1 MKTKTDTLNRLREIF
16 DLNEARK
23 MSAAEYSKLSPAER
37 KRIRS
42 DAQKVAKST
51 AEKHVKA
58 ASKAATKS
66 SKVAKKPAKA
76 QAKPA
81 KAPEAAP
88 EPPSV
93 GDLLLKGDVNMGT
106 LRSFTNNIH
115 PSYRG
120 AFHKHLAY
128 NPQDHGAFN
137 SDPHEYFKGWLHGVK
152 AKSNERNPRST
163 PSLAGGKF
171 GNIGK

>member
-1 MKTKTDTLNRLREIF
+1 MKMKMKKTDTLNRLREIF
-16 DLNEARK
+16 GLCEARK
-23 MSAAEYSKLSPAER
+23 MTAAEYSKLSPKQRAEVR
-37 KRIRS
+37 KL
-42 DAQKVAKST
+42 AKST
-51 AEKHVKA
+51 AEKHTKA
-58 ASKAATKS
+58 ASKAATKP

-128 NPQDHGAFN
+128 HPQDHGAFN

-152 AKSNERNPRST
+152 ATNQRNPRTT

-171 GNIGK
+171 GNMDGK